1 MIELLRKTTSRG
13 RYTRT
18 SHTEALLVE
27 LSGIERAELVRRA
40 RIPDSSHPDYVTDE
54 CLLHFVRACRADNT
68 ERHFDALYKLLASR
82 VLRRLPRPERHGG
95 TTVGITPEAIRDDV
109 FGRFTE
115 LLASDRVT
123 YCESLDFFE
132 VRFEQALAG
141 LRLTARKKAWR
152 HENRTAP
159 LVMDDETGE
168 PSHEVE
174 EAAAEFQQACRSE
187 IDDPEFRIRL
197 EAAIDVLTPL
207 QGRIVT
213 MIQMDIPIDSKEAG
227 QVTIAKAVGKSE
239 KTIRNQRDK
248 AYAILRESLQ
258 AGDGK

>member
-1 MIELLRKTTSRG
+1 MIEPLRKTTSRG
-13 RYTRT
+13 RYSRT
-18 SHTEALLVE
+18 PQTEALLVE
-27 LSGIERAELVRRA
+27 LSGIGRAELVRRA
-40 RIPDSSHPDYVTDE
+40 RISEGSNPEFVTDE

-68 ERHFDALYKLLASR
+68 ERHFDALYKLLAAR
-82 VLRRLPRPERHGG
+82 VLRRLPRPERRGG
-95 TTVGITPEAIRDDV
+95 TTVGITSEAIRDDV

-115 LLASDRVT
+115 LLASDRIA
-123 YCESLDFFE
+123 YCEALDFFE

-152 HENRTAP
+152 HENRTAS

-168 PSHEVE
+168 PSREVE
-174 EAAAEFQQACRSE
+174 EAAAEFHQACRSK
-187 IDDPEFRIRL
+187 IDDPEFRTRL

-213 MIQMDIPIDSKEAG
+213 MIQMDIPIDSKAVG
-227 QVTIAKAVGKSE
+227 QVTIAKALGKSE

-248 AYAILRESLQ
+248 AYALLRDVLR
-258 AGDGK
+258 AGDGE